1 MRMNK
6 VKPFHSIWEDEH
18 APDSILY
25 KNAVGDYDSF
35 MSTPVA
41 VETLPYIKCYDI
53 DTRNVLESSD
63 YMPNIYRLLLREYRN
78 SQINFTNID
87 DFLDML
93 WSVLENHVPNF
104 IERYNQYQR
113 ILSMTDDDLLSLGT
127 SITNIV
133 ENTNE
138 KPTEPLKN
146 PLPNV
151 TNQQSSRTYSDKPSK
166 IRSQIYISQM
176 TIVQDFLSNF
186 RWLFIRLN
194 VSGQYVP

>member
-1 MRMNK
+1 M
-6 VKPFHSIWEDEH
+6 KPFHSIWEDEY
-18 APDSILY
+18 AQDSILY
-25 KNAVGDYDSF
+25 KNAVGDYDNF

-53 DTRNVLESSD
+53 DTRNVLESSE

-78 SQINFTNID
+78 SQINFTTID

-113 ILSMTDDDLLSLGT
+113 ILSMTEDDLLSLGT
-127 SITNIV
+127 SIVNV
-133 ENTNE
+133 VDNTNE

-194 VSGQYVP
+194 VSGQYVL